1 MIRSKYENIPISLYS
16 PGRVLW
22 KRMLM
27 KLKYLYLGHDKK
39 KKNYKNANAYAI
51 IQFGKSGMK
60 ADLSKISI
68 SKKKWKSKIDA
79 IN

>member
-1 MIRSKYENIPISLYS
+1 MLEGQIIKTKDLNVAITTYS

-27 KLKYLYLGHDKK
+27 KLKYLYIPNDKK
-39 KKNYKNANAYAI
+39 KKNYNNANAYAI

-60 ADLSKISI
+60 ADLSKLN
-68 SKKKWKSKIDA
+68 K
-79 IN
+79 